1 MRLLSLILLACAAA
15 FAQVSE
21 GIATSVSRSVILTAD
36 QADFSIIVA
45 VPISTTPQQ
54 VLSVLQEAGLTNLT
68 STGTS
73 LTQSYDYSTNPP
85 STQTLLQY
93 QFTLT
98 VPAGEL
104 ITTAKAAETVRT
116 KLPAP
121 VQIFQYAASLNASPA
136 TVDAMRQTL
145 LPQLFAEAQK
155 KAQTLAAAAGLK
167 LGAVKGVS
175 ESSYSSGGNYVSF
188 LVGSVSNTSTYSNST
203 SGGSGTQYTFFAGIS
218 YGLSQ

>member
-1 MRLLSLILLACAAA
+1 MRLLSLILVICSAA

-21 GIATSVSRSVILTAD
+21 GIATSVTRSVVLTAD

-45 VPISTTPQQ
+45 VPISTTQQ
-54 VLSVLQEAGLTNLT
+54 QALSVLQEAGLTNLT

-73 LTQSYDYSTNPP
+73 LTQNFDYSTNPP
-85 STQTLLQY
+85 TAQTLMLYQY
-93 QFTLT
+93 TLS

-104 ITTAKAAETVRT
+104 VTMAKAAETVRT

-121 VQIFQYAASLNASPA
+121 VQTFQYAASLSASPA

-155 KAQTLAAAAGLK
+155 KAQT
-167 LGAVKGVS
+167 
-175 ESSYSSGGNYVSF
+175 
-188 LVGSVSNTSTYSNST
+188 
-203 SGGSGTQYTFFAGIS
+203 
-218 YGLSQ
+218 